1 MRKVNHKRQAVWAH
15 NGLSGCVALA
25 QKNMSRIQASATTTP
40 NAKQL
45 AAKIERDL
53 IILRNFLKVRV
64 DAN

>member
-1 MRKVNHKRQAVWAH
+1 MKTNHKKQRVWAH
-15 NGLSGCVALA
+15 NGLSGTVAMA
-25 QKNMSRIQASATTTP
+25 QANMRRIQDAETTTP

-53 IILRNFLKVRV
+53 KVLRSFLKVRV